1 MSKVNFTLAIGDEKL
16 EAMEVYLKKQNSTLQ
31 KRLDEMVGQLYKQV
45 VPGEVREFLDAKSGA
60 KPKRPAAPQQKEQPK
75 STAGETQKQR
85 KEGVEHGQS

>member
-1 MSKVNFTLAIGDEKL
+1 MSKVNITLAIGDEKL
-16 EAMEVYLKKQNSTLQ
+16 EAIEFYLKKQNTSLQ
-31 KRLDEMVGQLYKQV
+31 KKLDELVEQLYEKT
-45 VPGEVREFLDAKSGA
+45 VPEAVREFLDAKSGA

>member
-60 KPKRPAAPQQKEQPK
+60 KPKRPVTSQQK
-75 STAGETQKQR
+75 TQAVSPPRAVQQ
-85 KEGVEHGQS
+85 HS